1 MHLAGSL
8 LVRGLIL
15 IAAAYATTSAS
26 WSVQQ
31 VPSLSDA
38 ETKNIAIDA
47 YVYAYPL
54 VLMEVTRRVMTNAA
68 EPGRNAAPV
77 NQFYHWR
84 SVPDPSFTDVVR
96 PNADTLYSTMWFDVE
111 NEPLV
116 VHVPD
121 SQARYY
127 LLPLLDMWT
136 DVFASPGKRTTGTRA
151 QTFAIVGPDWMGDLP
166 DGVRAI
172 RAPTPQGWVIGRT
185 QVNGKL
191 DYPAVHN
198 FQDGITALPLSSYGK
213 DYTPPKGEVD
223 DSLDMSAPA
232 KQVENMTPREFFE
245 TFAEAVKSA
254 PPHAND
260 YPVLARLERIGIEP
274 GKSFDFDNAPLEVRA
289 ALEEAPEG
297 AKKRIDEA
305 IERGSRDAN
314 GWALPMEPVG
324 TYGTDYAKR
333 AGIARFGL
341 GANTLEDAFYP
352 STGGKFTDTQ
362 LDSAKRYVIHFD
374 KDQLPPARAF
384 WSVTAYD
391 KDQRFFDNP
400 IARYALG
407 DRDALVFNSDGSL
420 DLYLQR
426 QSPGPERAANWLPT
440 PKDDGPFSLT
450 MRLYWP
456 TREAIDGTW
465 SPPPVAASP

>member
-1 MHLAGSL
+1 MRTAGSL
-8 LVRGLIL
+8 TMRGLIFT
-15 IAAAYATTSAS
+15 IAACATVTAS
-26 WSVQQ
+26 WGVQQ

-38 ETKNIAIDA
+38 ETKDIAVDA
-47 YVYAYPL
+47 YVYGYPL

-84 SVPDPSFTDVVR
+84 SVPNASFTDVVR

-111 NEPLV
+111 KEPLV
-116 VHVPD
+116 IHVPD

-127 LLPLLDMWT
+127 LMPMLDMWT

-151 QTFAIVGPDWMGDLP
+151 QTFAVVAPDWNGDLP
-166 DGVRAI
+166 DGVREI
-172 RAPTPQGWVIGRT
+172 RAPTPRGWVIGRT

-198 FQDGITALPLSSYGK
+198 FQDRITAVPLSSYGQ
-213 DYTPPKGEVD
+213 DYTPPKGKVD
-223 DSLDMSAPA
+223 DSLDMSPPVE
-232 KQVENMTPREFFE
+232 QVASMSSKEFFE
-245 TFAEAVKSA
+245 TLTQAMEKA

-260 YPVLARLERIGIEP
+260 YPVLARLQRIGIAP
-274 GKSFDFDNAPLEVRA
+274 GRAFQFDDAPSDVQSALKA
-289 ALEEAPEG
+289 APAT

-305 IERGSRDAN
+305 IERGSRN
-314 GWALPMEPVG
+314 ENEWALPMEPIG

-341 GANTLEDAFYP
+341 GANTVEDAIYP
-352 STGGKFTDTQ
+352 TLGGTFSDAAP
-362 LDSAKRYVIHFD
+362 DGVKRYVIHFD

-391 KDQRFFDNP
+391 KDQRFVANP
-400 IARYALG
+400 IERYALG
-407 DRDALVFNSDGSL
+407 DRDPLVFNADGSL
-420 DLYLQR
+420 DIYLQR
-426 QSPGPERAANWLPT
+426 QSPGLEREANWLPI
-440 PKDDGPFSLT
+440 PKDGPFSLT

-456 TREAIDGTW
+456 KREAIDGSW
-465 SPPPVAASP
+465 SPPPLTQTP

>member
-1 MHLAGSL
+1 MRRAGTFL
-8 LVRGLIL
+8 IRGLIL
-15 IAAAYATTSAS
+15 SVAAVVTASAS

-31 VPSLSDA
+31 VPTLSDA
-38 ETKNIAIDA
+38 ETKDIAVDA

-84 SVPDPSFTDVVR
+84 TVPDATFTDVVR
-96 PNADTLYSTMWFDVE
+96 PNADTLYSTLWFDVE
-111 NEPLV
+111 KEPLV
-116 VHVPD
+116 IQVPD

-127 LLPLLDMWT
+127 LMPMLDMWT

-151 QTFAIVGPDWMGDLP
+151 QTFAIVAPDWKGELP
-166 DGVRAI
+166 EGVREI
-172 RAPTPQGWVIGRT
+172 RAPTPRGWVIGRT

-198 FQDGITALPLSSYGK
+198 FQDGITAVPLSSYGK
-213 DYTPPKGEVD
+213 EYTPPQGEVD
-223 DSLDMSAPA
+223 NALDTSSPA
-232 KQVENMTPREFFE
+232 EQVEHMSPKEFFKVF
-245 TFAEAVKSA
+245 TDALKTA

-260 YPVLARLERIGIEP
+260 YPVLARIQRIGIEP
-274 GKSFDFDNAPLEVRA
+274 GKAFDFDNAPVDVRS
-289 ALEEAPEG
+289 ALEEAPAG

-305 IERGSRDAN
+305 IERGSRAAN
-314 GWALPMEPVG
+314 GWALPVDPIG

-333 AGIARFGL
+333 ASIARFGL

-352 STGGKFTDTQ
+352 TIGGSFSDED
-362 LDSAKRYVIHFD
+362 LDSDKRYVIRFD

-384 WSVTAYD
+384 WSVTAYN
-391 KDQRFFDNP
+391 KDQHFIENP
-400 IARYALG
+400 IERYALG
-407 DRDALVFNSDGSL
+407 DRDPLVFNSDGSL
-420 DLYLQR
+420 DIYLQR
-426 QSPGPERAANWLPT
+426 QSPGPEREANWLPT
-440 PKDDGPFSLT
+440 PKARPFNLM

-456 TREAIDGTW
+456 KREATDGTW
-465 SPPPVAASP
+465 SPPKVAPSP

>member
-1 MHLAGSL
+1 MRLAGFL
-8 LVRGLIL
+8 TMRGLIFL
-15 IAAAYATTSAS
+15 IAAYATASAS

-38 ETKNIAIDA
+38 ETKDIAIDT
-47 YVYAYPL
+47 YVYGYPL
-54 VLMEVTRRVMTNAA
+54 VLMEVTRRVMTNAT

-84 SVPDPSFTDVVR
+84 RIPDASFTDVVS
-96 PNADTLYSTMWFDVE
+96 PNADTLYSTLWFDVE
-111 NEPLV
+111 KEPLI

-127 LLPLLDMWT
+127 LLPMLDMWT
-136 DVFASPGKRTTGTRA
+136 DVFASPGKRTTGTRE
-151 QTFAIVGPDWMGDLP
+151 QTFAIVGPDWKGSLP
-166 DGVRAI
+166 DGVREI
-172 RAPTPQGWVIGRT
+172 RAPTPNGWLIGRT

-198 FQDGITALPLSSYGK
+198 FQDRITAVPLSAYGK
-213 DYTPPKGEVD
+213 DYTPPKGKID
-223 DSLDMSAPA
+223 HSLDTSPPAEQVASMSP
-232 KQVENMTPREFFE
+232 KEFF
-245 TFAEAVKSA
+245 TTLTEALRKA

-260 YPVLARLERIGIEP
+260 YPMLARMQRIGITP
-274 GKSFDFDNAPLEVRA
+274 GHAFDFDNAPIEVKT

-305 IERGSRDAN
+305 IERGSRDVN
-314 GWALPMEPVG
+314 GWAMAMQPIG

-333 AGIARFGL
+333 AAIARFGL
-341 GANTLEDAFYP
+341 GANTIEDAFYP
-352 STGGKFTDTQ
+352 AMGGNFSKEAPDST
-362 LDSAKRYVIHFD
+362 KRYVLHFD

-391 KDQRFFDNP
+391 KDQRFAENP
-400 IARYALG
+400 IDRYALG
-407 DRDALVFNSDGSL
+407 DRDPLVFNSDGSL

-426 QSPGPERAANWLPT
+426 QSPGAEREANWLPT
-440 PKDDGPFSLT
+440 PKEGPFSLT

-456 TREAIDGTW
+456 KREAFDGTW
-465 SPPPVAASP
+465 TPPQLTPSP

>member
-1 MHLAGSL
+1 MRVVASL
-8 LVRGLIL
+8 LMRGLIL
-15 IAAAYATTSAS
+15 SAAAFATASAS

-38 ETKNIAIDA
+38 EAKDIAVDA

-68 EPGRNAAPV
+68 EPGQNGAPV

-84 SVPDPSFTDVVR
+84 RVPDASFTDVVR
-96 PNADTLYSTMWFDVE
+96 PNADTLYSTMWFDVGK
-111 NEPLV
+111 EPLV

-127 LLPLLDMWT
+127 LLPMLDMWT
-136 DVFASPGKRTTGTRA
+136 DVFASPGKRTTGTRE
-151 QTFAIVGPDWMGDLP
+151 QTFAIVAPDWKGELP
-166 DGVRAI
+166 QGVREI

-198 FQDGITALPLSSYGK
+198 FQDGITAVPLSSYGK
-213 DYTPPKGEVD
+213 DYTAPKGEVD
-223 DSLDMSAPA
+223 NSLDMSAPA
-232 KQVENMTPREFFE
+232 EQVAHMSPQEFFE
-245 TFAEAVKSA
+245 IFTEVMEKA

-260 YPVLARLERIGIEP
+260 YPVLARMRRIGIEP
-274 GKSFDFDNAPLEVRA
+274 GHKFDFASAPLEVQS
-289 ALEEAPEG
+289 ALKEAPAG

-305 IERGSRDAN
+305 IERGSRSAN
-314 GWALPMEPVG
+314 GWALPVEPIG

-333 AGIARFGL
+333 AAMARFGL

-352 STGGKFTDTQ
+352 TMGGNFSDAEPDST
-362 LDSAKRYVIHFD
+362 KRYVIHFD
-374 KDQLPPARAF
+374 KDQLPPSRAF

-391 KDQRFFDNP
+391 KDQRFGANAID
-400 IARYALG
+400 RYALG
-407 DRDALVFNSDGSL
+407 DRDPLVFNSDGSL

-426 QSPGPERAANWLPT
+426 QSPGPEREANWLPT
-440 PKDDGPFSLT
+440 PKEGPFSLT

-456 TREAIDGTW
+456 KREATDGTW
-465 SPPPVAASP
+465 SPPPLTQTP